1 MKKETKKE
9 TKKKRKKK
17 SVDNIKWIRIG
28 LCGLLL
34 IIVIVL
40 IIMFFVDQDKKETDT
55 PTPEPTVQPTDPAE
69 VKTPDYYTV
78 INYLN
83 LNTLPKEYYGY
94 FFKND
99 ELSVNDMDNQIK
111 VYMAIRKIVA
121 DNPTAYLNT
130 DKKLEINASDVEKAL
145 TTLFGKEVKY
155 EHTSLSGNACSYTDF
170 KYDKENNLYTQMPSD
185 CPDAARNTI
194 YTELVS
200 TNEDEDK
207 IVISEKVAIINFD
220 YNLEE
225 KKTYYYVY
233 RDLEATDLI
242 ATAENYGIDSCRD
255 NVPTYQFTFL
265 KDKES
270 GTYYFDKVELVK

>member
-1 MKKETKKE
+1 MKKETKS
-9 TKKKRKKK
+9 KRKKQALD
-17 SVDNIKWIRIG
+17 SAKWIRIG
-28 LCGLLL
+28 LCGLLF
-34 IIVIVL
+34 IIIIVL
-40 IIMFFVDQDKKETDT
+40 IVTFFISQDKMKSNEA
-55 PTPEPTVQPTDPAE
+55 TPEATAQPTDPAE

-94 FFKND
+94 FFQNN
-99 ELSVNDMDNQIK
+99 ELSADDMDNQIK
-111 VYMAIRKIVA
+111 IYMAIRKIVA
-121 DNPTAYLNT
+121 DNPNAYLNT

-145 TTLFGKEVKY
+145 TTLFGKEVEY
-155 EHTSLSGNACSYTDF
+155 EHTSLNGNACSYTDF
-170 KYDKENNLYTQMPSD
+170 KYDKESKLYTQMPSEYL
-185 CPDAARNTI
+185 DAARNTI

-220 YNLEE
+220 YNLEA

-233 RDLEATDLI
+233 RDLAATDLI
-242 ATAENYGIDSCRD
+242 ATVENYGIDSCRD
-255 NVPTYQFTFL
+255 SVPTYQFTFL

-270 GTYYFDKVELVK
+270 GSYYFDKVELVK

>member
-1 MKKETKKE
+1 MKKE
-9 TKKKRKKK
+9 TKKKRKRQAL
-17 SVDNIKWIRIG
+17 DNAKWIRIS

-34 IIVIVL
+34 IIIIVL
-40 IIMFFVDQDKKETDT
+40 IVTFFISQDKMKANE
-55 PTPEPTVQPTDPAE
+55 PKPEPTVQPTDPAE

-83 LNTLPKEYYGY
+83 LNTLPEEYYGY

-99 ELSVNDMDNQIK
+99 ELSVDDMDNKIK

-121 DNPTAYLNT
+121 DNPNAYLNT

-145 TTLFGKEVKY
+145 TTLFGKKVKV

-194 YTELVS
+194 YTELVN

-242 ATAENYGIDSCRD
+242 ATVENYGIDSCRD
-255 NVPTYQFTFL
+255 SVPTYQFTFL

-270 GTYYFDKVELVK
+270 GSYYFDKVELVK